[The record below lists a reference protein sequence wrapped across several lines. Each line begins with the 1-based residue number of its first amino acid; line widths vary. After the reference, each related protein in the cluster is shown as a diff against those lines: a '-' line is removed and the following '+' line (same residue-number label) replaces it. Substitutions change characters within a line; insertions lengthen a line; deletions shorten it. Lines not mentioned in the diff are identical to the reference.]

1 MLIRETE
8 LYHHGVPKMRWGVRR
23 YQNKDG
29 SLTLLGKQRALKMRN
44 KYTEFSKDK
53 KYHDK
58 DGNLTYSGR
67 KKNLKMQEK
76 YSELTGKRL
85 TTFPKKPGES
95 TKPKTAT
102 SKPKPKSIK
111 DMTDQELREKVTRLN
126 LENDYKRLNPA
137 PTPKESLGRKMV
149 KSFRDKAADK
159 IVEKGATIAA
169 DYFDKKLRDTLGM
182 SKKDSKSKVD
192 QLKELAAMYETR
204 EKIDKGQK
212 YFKEGKYK
220 DKKD

>member
-1 MLIRETE
+1 MDNE
-8 LYHHGVPKMRWGVRR
+8 LMHHGVPGMKWGVRR

-29 SLTLLGKQRALKMRN
+29 SLTYAGKKRALKMRDQ
-44 KYTEFSKDK
+44 YTQFSKDK
-53 KYHDK
+53 KYRDK

-67 KKNLKMQEK
+67 KKNLKMQEQ
-76 YSELTGKRL
+76 YSALTGKKL
-85 TTFPKKPGES
+85 TKFQ
-95 TKPKTAT
+95 TKSDSPDGKTAT
-102 SKPKPKSIK
+102 PKPKPKSIK

-192 QLKELAAMYETR
+192 QLKELAAMYEIR

>member
-1 MLIRETE
+1 MDNE
-8 LYHHGVPKMRWGVRR
+8 LMHHGVPGMKWGVRR

-29 SLTLLGKQRALKMRN
+29 SLTYAGKKRALKMRDR
-44 KYTEFSKDK
+44 YTEFSKDSK
-53 KYHDK
+53 FRDK
-58 DGNLTYSGR
+58 EGNLTYKGR
-67 KKNLKMQEK
+67 KKNLKMQEQ
-76 YSELTGKRL
+76 YSALTGKKL
-85 TTFPKKPGES
+85 TKFQTKGDSSDGKTEKPN
-95 TKPKTAT
+95 
-102 SKPKPKSIK
+102 PKSIK
-111 DMTDQELREKVTRLN
+111 DMTDQELREKVNRLN

-137 PTPKESLGRKMV
+137 PTPKESLGKKMV

-169 DYFDKKLRDTLGM
+169 DYFDKKLRDMTGM
-182 SKKDSKSKVD
+182 SKKDSKSKLD
-192 QLKELAAMYETR
+192 QLKELAALYENR